1 MRCELLTMKSCKR
14 QSRLRHP
21 NATIAVVAL
30 ALSITA
36 LHSAVTAQSASEHW
50 VGTWSTAEVGRP
62 QTPPAP
68 VQGPP
73 PFMPNQ
79 CPPNP
84 TPAPA
89 GFMHFANQ
97 TLRQIVHTSVGGSR
111 MRVVLSNTYGTAPL
125 AIGAANL
132 ALRDK
137 DASIQQGSG
146 RALTFS
152 GRPAFTIPPGALA
165 YSDPV
170 NLAVAQMSDLAID
183 LFLPGETN
191 TPAPLT
197 MHTGAFQT
205 SYVSETGNHS
215 GAVKLPTAVTTQNW
229 FIVSRVEVA
238 APASVGGLV
247 AFGDSITD
255 GTRSTPDTN
264 SRWPDQLARRML
276 SQTPPV
282 RMGVMNAAIAGNRVL
297 SDAAFQAGI
306 NALARFEHN
315 VAAQPGATHIIFM
328 EGINDIGQ
336 ARESATPSAEDV
348 IAGHKQIIERAHAR
362 GLKVYGATLT
372 PFYGAAY
379 YSEVGEAKRQAVN
392 QWIRTSKAY
401 DGVIDF
407 DKVTRDPNDPK
418 KFLAAYDSCDHLHPS
433 DAGYKAMADAI
444 DLSLFRLD
452 QGATRTSSR

>member
-1 MRCELLTMKSCKR
+1 MKSLKR
-14 QSRLRHP
+14 QPKPWYRPTS
-21 NATIAVVAL
+21 IAVVVL
-30 ALSITA
+30 AWSI
-36 LHSAVTAQSASEHW
+36 LPVHPGVTAQSAGEHW

-84 TPAPA
+84 APPAS
-89 GFMHFANQ
+89 GFMHFTNQ
-97 TLRQIVHTSVGGSR
+97 TLRQIVHTSIGGSR
-111 MRVVLSNTYGTAPL
+111 VRVVLSNRYGTTPL
-125 AIGAANL
+125 TIGAAHV

-137 DASIQQGSG
+137 DAAIQQASG
-146 RALTFS
+146 HALTFS
-152 GRPAFTIPPGALA
+152 GGPTFTIPPGAVV
-165 YSDPV
+165 YSDSV
-170 NLAVAQMSDLAID
+170 NLTLAPMDDLAID
-183 LFLPGETN
+183 VFLPGDTN

-205 SYVSETGNHS
+205 SYVSEKGNHA
-215 GAVKLPTAVTTQNW
+215 GAVKLPAAATTQNW
-229 FIVSRVEVA
+229 FVVYRVEVA

-247 AFGDSITD
+247 VFGDSITD

-264 SRWPDQLARRML
+264 NRWPDHLARRLL
-276 SQTPPV
+276 SQASPAK
-282 RMGVMNAAIAGNRVL
+282 MGVMNAAIAGNRVL

-315 VAAQPGATHIIFM
+315 VAAQPGATHVIFM

-336 ARESATPSAEDV
+336 ARENASPSAEDV

-362 GLKVYGATLT
+362 GLKIYGATLT

-401 DGVIDF
+401 DAVIDF
-407 DKVTRDPNDPK
+407 DKVTRDPGDPK

-433 DAGYKAMADAI
+433 DAGYKAMADSI
-444 DLSLFRLD
+444 DLSLFKLD
-452 QGATRTSSR
+452 PGTTRTSSR